1 MFIDKHSVDGFT
13 LSDYVKTKI
22 GQEVHVIKR
31 YVGYSMTEAKK
42 LFKQF
47 CKEAKQLK
55 ITKPNGKIVY
65 RENLE
70 GLLNSYKSKGW
81 KVEEV

>member
-1 MFIDKHSVDGFT
+1 
-13 LSDYVKTKI
+13 
-22 GQEVHVIKR
+22 VHVSKR

-55 ITKPNGKIVY
+55 EFIPFGVY
-65 RENLE
+65 
-70 GLLNSYKSKGW
+70 K
-81 KVEEV
+81 

>member
-1 MFIDKHSVDGFT
+1 MFINRHPVDGFT

-22 GQEVHVIKR
+22 GQEVHVSKR

-55 ITKPNGKIVY
+55 EFIPFGVY
-65 RENLE
+65 
-70 GLLNSYKSKGW
+70 K
-81 KVEEV
+81 

>member
-1 MFIDKHSVDGFT
+1 MFIDKHPVDGFT

-31 YVGYSMTEAKK
+31 YVCYSMTEAKK

-47 CKEAKQLK
+47 CKEAKQSEEFIPL
-55 ITKPNGKIVY
+55 GVY
-65 RENLE
+65 
-70 GLLNSYKSKGW
+70 K
-81 KVEEV
+81 